1 VAGISSNV
9 YSGPYD
15 ADGAQTAFPFT
26 FSIATEN
33 EAAVEMDGLPVS
45 PDLYRV
51 TFDNAGGTV
60 TFLTPPALHA
70 QILLRSN
77 PDYLQTSSFENEGSY
92 NLDTVNLIN
101 RRATIRDLVTK
112 EMADRALKVPPGALA
127 PDLPS
132 LIDSD
137 GMVLSV
143 ADGRLRWI
151 ANDNASAEDA
161 AARAEAA
168 AAGAAAQAILAD
180 TARIRVEAIAGTG
193 VGRVF
198 ESWAALSAVTGAA
211 DDGAVVIDADGGA
224 HADPIV
230 GGTVANAG
238 VFRYVVGT
246 PHGWKRIANTL
257 ALDASLSAATATAA
271 AASATSALARVDP
284 AHANE
289 HCALIQGC
297 AVNSATTNADNTVTL
312 NGTTASFSFLPTP
325 AFLAARAAGSVVTF
339 VFERVSGSA
348 LTTAPVL
355 YRKAG
360 FTNLHADTMT
370 LNSYGEYSISFVID
384 ATCDS
389 IQIVAA
395 SAGSTI
401 MKMPGFAPLQPAR
414 AHSDAKLLATEGFQ
428 RSKIDTILPISYT
441 VSPTGLSGGSTYS
454 NGSFTIPPGGGGG
467 IDLLSPLAITD
478 GGYGVVSFESN
489 MPLGNV
495 INSLSTIYSSGHT
508 GAPITTPA
516 FEQIGETLY
525 QIVFDVQS
533 AGYPFAGFRI
543 FTNNTTTLTA
553 VISNIQI
560 WPGKVLPATLKVPA
574 LVKDYADSAAYLAI
588 SDLPARHRVHV
599 WGDSTSHNYALPVT
613 DNWPALLQ
621 GRSGDA
627 ARLLNHAFAGNV
639 ANTGDAQVAALNP
652 VITVS
657 GNAIPAD
664 LTPVAVTAYD
674 IAPVMGF
681 TASNPDLDNIWLV
694 EGRKVRVS
702 STTFDGSQNPTA
714 LTLTPISP
722 AAAPTPVPPGSKMM
736 CVQGLQATNDFH
748 IIWGWF
754 NSSAQTIT
762 GMIPIVARVGM
773 QNCLIMPALQALS
786 SGPVNPYS
794 AQMQAM
800 WPGRVYDPNFAPTA
814 PELAYLL
821 ATYGWSPD
829 ATDLTYIAANKIPP
843 GLRMPSDNIHLNRM
857 GGDLIARRVYNS
869 PQYQAMLFGHT
880 TPDARVGAV
889 QMFASKPNAR
899 WLPCDGAVYTQAAY
913 PALFGAIGAQP
924 NIGSS
929 TIATAGAG
937 TVNTIEF
944 GNALYMA
951 FTTTGIYSASDPKA
965 TWTLRQ
971 AGNFNHGIWDGAQW
985 IAVGAAGILYTSSD
999 GLTWA
1004 SQTSPSGGTAI
1015 NFIMKAST
1023 HYLIQYG
1030 GTIASAATVTGTWTA
1045 RATGKAFNVSRIA
1058 WSGTVLVAVD
1068 NLIPIY
1074 STDDGVTWSN
1084 GSVSAAAGSPNSLYF
1099 PAYGNGLFVVFGL
1112 SGRALKSTDGINWT
1126 DNRQAGVTGS
1136 LQNCAV
1142 WDGEDWILPPP
1153 TTLFQLYASRDNFA
1167 TPMRSIYRGVL
1178 DYVTALLVV
1187 GPVPL
1192 ARNDL
1197 YIFPGAGTSGNILVV
1212 DKYSYNKAT
1221 SFVAPLLTPILTGG
1235 SPGVERSYVYAGES

>member
-1 VAGISSNV
+1 MAGINSDV

-15 ADGAQTAFPFT
+15 ADGAQTAFPFS
-26 FSIATEN
+26 FSIATES
-33 EAAVEMDGLPVS
+33 EAAVEMDGLTVS

-51 TFDNAGGTV
+51 TLDDDGGTV
-60 TFLTPPALHA
+60 TFLTPPVQHA

-77 PDYLQTSSFENEGSY
+77 PDYLQASNFENEGAY
-92 NLDTVNLIN
+92 NLATVNLIN
-101 RRATIRDLVTK
+101 RRAAIRDLVTK
-112 EMADRALKVPPGALA
+112 DMADRALKVPPGSVA

-132 LIDSD
+132 LVDGD
-137 GMVLSV
+137 GMVLGI
-143 ADGRLRWI
+143 ADGQLRWI

-161 AARAEAA
+161 ATRAEAA
-168 AAGAAAQAILAD
+168 AAGAAVQAIVAD
-180 TARIRVEAIAGTG
+180 TARIRAETVANSG

-198 ESWAALSAVTGAA
+198 ESWTALSAVTGAA
-211 DDGAVVIDADGGA
+211 DDGALVINADGGT

-238 VFRYVVGT
+238 VFRYVTGT
-246 PHGWKRIANTL
+246 PHGWKRIANTA
-257 ALDASLSAATATAA
+257 ALDASLSAAAAVAA
-271 AASATSALARVDP
+271 AASATNALASVDP
-284 AHANE
+284 VHANE

-297 AVNSATTNADNTVTL
+297 AVGGATTNADNTVTL
-312 NGTTASFSFLPTP
+312 SGTTASFSFLPTP
-325 AFLAARAAGSVVTF
+325 AFLAARTAGSVVTF
-339 VFERVSGSA
+339 LFERVSGSA
-348 LTTAPVL
+348 LTTAPVI

-384 ATCDS
+384 STCDGV
-389 IQIVAA
+389 QIAA
-395 SAGSTI
+395 TSAGSTI
-401 MKMPGFAPLQPAR
+401 MKMPGFAPFQPAR
-414 AHSDAKLLATEGFQ
+414 ARSDAKLLTNEGFQ
-428 RSKIDTILPISYT
+428 RSKIDTVLPFSYT
-441 VSPTGLSGGSTYS
+441 ISPTGLSGGSTYS
-454 NGSFTIPPGGGGG
+454 NGLFTIPPGGGGG
-467 IDLLSPLAITD
+467 IDLLSPLAIAD

-495 INSLSTIYSSGHT
+495 INSLGTVYSSGHM
-508 GAPITTPA
+508 GAPITIPQ

-525 QIVFDVQS
+525 QVVFDVQS

-553 VISNIQI
+553 VISNIQL
-560 WPGKVLPATLKVPA
+560 WPGKVLPAMLKVPA
-574 LVKDYADSAAYLAI
+574 LVKDCADSAAYLAI

-599 WGDSTSHNYALPVT
+599 WGDSTSHNFALPIT

-627 ARLLNHAFAGNV
+627 VKILNHAFAGNV
-639 ANTGDAQVAALNP
+639 ANTGDAQAAALNP

-674 IAPVMGF
+674 IAPLMAF
-681 TASNPDLDNIWLV
+681 TPTNTDLDNVWLV

-702 STTFDGSQNPTA
+702 SATFDGSQNPTA

-722 AAAPTPVPPGSKMM
+722 APAPTPVPPGSKMM

-754 NSSAQTIT
+754 NSSSQTIT

-786 SGPVNPYS
+786 SGPVNAYS

-800 WPGRVYDPNFAPTA
+800 WPGRVYDPNFAPTT

-857 GGDLIARRVYNS
+857 GSDLIARRVYNS

-880 TPDARVGAV
+880 TPDARIGAV
-889 QMFASKPNAR
+889 QMFASKPSAR

-929 TIATAGAG
+929 TIATAGTG

-951 FTTTGIYSASDPKA
+951 FTTTGIYSATDPKA

-971 AGNFNHGIWDGAQW
+971 AGSFNHGIWDGAQW
-985 IAVGAAGILYTSSD
+985 IAVGAAGILYTSTD
-999 GLTWA
+999 GVTWT
-1004 SQTSPSGGTAI
+1004 SQTSPSGGTTI

-1030 GTIASAATVTGTWTA
+1030 STIASAATVTGTWTA
-1045 RATGKAFNVSRIA
+1045 RATGKTFNVSRIA
-1058 WSGTVLVAVD
+1058 WSGTVLVAAD
-1068 NLIPIY
+1068 NLTPIY

-1084 GSVSAAAGSPNSLYF
+1084 GSVAAAAGSPNSLYY
-1099 PAYGNGLFVVFGL
+1099 PAYGNGLFVLLGL
-1112 SGRALKSTDGINWT
+1112 GGRALKSTDGINWS
-1126 DNRQAGVTGS
+1126 DNRQAGLTGNLTS
-1136 LQNCAV
+1136 CPL
-1142 WDGEDWILPPP
+1142 WDGEDWMIPPP
-1153 TTLFQLYASRDNFA
+1153 GPLLQLYASRDNFA
-1167 TPMRSIYRGVL
+1167 MPVRSIYRGVV
-1178 DYVTALLVV
+1178 DYVVATLTPGA
-1187 GPVPL
+1187 VPL

-1197 YIFPGAGTSGNILVV
+1197 YIFPGAGTAGNILVI

-1221 SFVAPLLTPILTGG
+1221 SFVAPLLTPILAGG
-1235 SPGVERSYVYAGES
+1235 APGVERSYVYAGES

>member
-1 VAGISSNV
+1 MAGISSNV

-26 FSIATEN
+26 FSIATES

-51 TFDNAGGTV
+51 TFDDAGGTV
-60 TFLTPPALHA
+60 TFLTPPTLHT

-92 NLDTVNLIN
+92 NLATVNLIN
-101 RRATIRDLVTK
+101 RRATIRDLVTRD
-112 EMADRALKVPPGALA
+112 MADRALKAPPGELA

-132 LIDSD
+132 LIDGD
-137 GMVLSV
+137 GRILAI
-143 ADGRLRWI
+143 ADGQLRWI

-180 TARIRVEAIAGTG
+180 TARIRTEAIASTG

-198 ESWAALSAVTGAA
+198 ESWAALSVATGAA
-211 DDGAVVIDADGGA
+211 DDGAVVIDADGGT
-224 HADPIV
+224 HTDPVV

-238 VFRYVVGT
+238 AFRYVTGT
-246 PHGWKRIANTL
+246 PHGWKRIANTA
-257 ALDASLSAATATAA
+257 ALDASLSAAAATAA
-271 AASATSALARVDP
+271 AASATNALASLDP
-284 AHANE
+284 VHADE

-297 AVNSATTNADNTVTL
+297 VVGGATTNANNTVTL
-312 NGTTASFSFLPTP
+312 SGTQASFSFLPTP
-325 AFLAARAAGSVVTF
+325 AFLAVRAAGLVVTF

-348 LTTAPVL
+348 LITAPVV

-360 FTNLHADTMT
+360 FVNLHTDTMT
-370 LNSYGEYSISFVID
+370 LNSYGEYSISFIID
-384 ATCDS
+384 ATCDGV
-389 IQIVAA
+389 QIVAA

-401 MKMPGFAPLQPAR
+401 MKMPGFASLRPAR
-414 AHSDAKLLATEGFQ
+414 ARSDAKLLTAEGFQ
-428 RSKIDTILPISYT
+428 RSKIDAVLPVSYT
-441 VSPTGLSGGSTYS
+441 VSPTSLSGGSTYS
-454 NGSFTIPPGGGGG
+454 SGLFTIPPGGSGG
-467 IDLLSPLAITD
+467 IDLLSPLAIAD

-495 INSLSTIYSSGHT
+495 INSLSTIYSAGHS
-508 GAPITTPA
+508 GAPLTTPA

-525 QIVFDVQS
+525 QVVFDVQS

-543 FTNNTTTLTA
+543 FTTNTTSLTA
-553 VISNIQI
+553 VISNIQL
-560 WPGKVLPATLKVPA
+560 WPGKVLPAMLKVPA
-574 LVKDYADSAAYLAI
+574 LVKDYADSSAYLAI
-588 SDLPARHRVHV
+588 SDVPARHRVHV
-599 WGDSTSHNYALPVT
+599 WGDSTSHNYALPIT
-613 DNWPALLQ
+613 DNWPVLLQ

-627 ARLLNHAFAGNV
+627 VKILNHAFAGNV
-639 ANTGDAQVAALNP
+639 ANTGGAQMAAINP

-664 LTPVAVTAYD
+664 LTPVAVMAYD
-674 IAPVMGF
+674 VAPVMVF
-681 TASNPDLDNIWLV
+681 TASNPDLDSIWLV

-702 STTFDGSQNPTA
+702 SATFDGSQNPTA
-714 LTLTPISP
+714 LTLTPIS
-722 AAAPTPVPPGSKMM
+722 AAPAPTPVPPGSKMM

-754 NSSAQTIT
+754 NSSAQTIS
-762 GMIPIVARVGM
+762 GMAPIVARVGM

-786 SGPVNPYS
+786 AGAVNPYS

-880 TPDARVGAV
+880 TPDARTGAV
-889 QMFASKPNAR
+889 QMFASKPSGR
-899 WLPCDGAVYTQAAY
+899 WLPCDGGTYPQASY

-929 TIATAGAG
+929 TIATAGTG
-937 TVNTIEF
+937 TVNAIEF

-951 FTTTGIYSASDPKA
+951 FATTGIYSATDPKA

-985 IAVGAAGILYTSSD
+985 VAVGAAGILYTSTD
-999 GLTWA
+999 GVTWA
-1004 SQTSPSGGTAI
+1004 SQASPSGGTTI

-1030 GTIASAATVTGTWTA
+1030 GTIATAATVTGTWTA

-1058 WSGTVLVAVD
+1058 WSGTVLVAID
-1068 NLIPIY
+1068 NLTPIY
-1074 STDDGVTWSN
+1074 SNDDGVTWSN
-1084 GSVSAAAGSPNSLYF
+1084 GSVPASAGSPNSLYY

-1112 SGRALKSTDGINWT
+1112 GGRALKSTDGINWT

-1142 WDGEDWILPPP
+1142 WDGEDWILAPPNI
-1153 TTLFQLYASRDNFA
+1153 LIQLYASRDNFA

-1178 DYVTALLVV
+1178 DYVSATLTV
-1187 GPVPL
+1187 GAIPL

-1197 YIFPGAGTSGNILVV
+1197 YIFPGTGTAGNILVV

-1221 SFVAPLLTPILTGG
+1221 SFVTPLLTPLLIGG
-1235 SPGVERSYVYAGES
+1235 AAGVERSYIYAGES